1 MCPAYDPNWDKGVTL
16 TESKI
21 TWLTYDYELDKNSS
35 VIPTAFDGET
45 IIAREFKTY
54 IIENEYLKITLVPD
68 FGGRILSMIYKPT
81 GHEELWQN
89 PVGAPYLIGE
99 QIFYHD
105 WLMIWGGIFPT
116 YPEPEHGKTWLL
128 PWDFEV
134 ITDNSEIVEVEMSF
148 VDNIDNPNAPPNYP
162 TNETGI
168 ICRYRVRLEDGR
180 AAIDTQVELENPNA
194 SPRQYEY
201 WTNTGLAP
209 GSDPGNSFTDGNA
222 EMIVPI
228 EKVRLP
234 PWYYDLAT
242 NEVTTGEE
250 RVVYLDNLRWFKNW
264 QREGI
269 LYAYPD
275 MGGKNF
281 WGVIN
286 HANEEGIFRIA
297 DNTKT
302 PGLKFWTFGYDSL
315 NVKPFESPWARR
327 PFIELWAG
335 VTPEFFQKTTLMA
348 GEVYEFEETYSPSVG
363 MTNVNGATEDILV
376 NGFWDEEGQFNLQW
390 HALNPELDVT
400 IRIQQDDILLM
411 NTTFTPDTV
420 NGNAIELEAVN
431 KTISIKI
438 TDTTGDI
445 LYSVDIFP

>member
-1 MCPAYDPNWDKGVTL
+1 
-16 TESKI
+16 
-21 TWLTYDYELDKNSS
+21 
-35 VIPTAFDGET
+35 
-45 IIAREFKTY
+45 
-54 IIENEYLKITLVPD
+54 
-68 FGGRILSMIYKPT
+68 
-81 GHEELWQN
+81 
-89 PVGAPYLIGE
+89 
-99 QIFYHD
+99 
-105 WLMIWGGIFPT
+105 
-116 YPEPEHGKTWLL
+116 
-128 PWDFEV
+128 
-134 ITDNSEIVEVEMSF
+134 
-148 VDNIDNPNAPPNYP
+148 
-162 TNETGI
+162 
-168 ICRYRVRLEDGR
+168 
-180 AAIDTQVELENPNA
+180 
-194 SPRQYEY
+194 
-201 WTNTGLAP
+201 
-209 GSDPGNSFTDGNA
+209 
-222 EMIVPI
+222 
-228 EKVRLP
+228 
-234 PWYYDLAT
+234 
-242 NEVTTGEE
+242 
-250 RVVYLDNLRWFKNW
+250 
-264 QREGI
+264 
-269 LYAYPD
+269 

-327 PFIELWAG
+327 PFIELLAG